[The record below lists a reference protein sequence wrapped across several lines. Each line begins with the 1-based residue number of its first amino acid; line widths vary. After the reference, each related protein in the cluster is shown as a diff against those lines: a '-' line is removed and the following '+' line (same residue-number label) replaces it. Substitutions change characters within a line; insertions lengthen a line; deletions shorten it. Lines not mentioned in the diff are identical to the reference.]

1 MLTADSKRLPGHSTV
16 IAMVFA
22 PGKRL
27 SLYLDGALSIELTGK
42 TVPLSLGAKARW
54 WASNRKDSKNV
65 FPGMIGT
72 IAIYPRA
79 LSAGEIEAEVVRA
92 GVAVNKSSF
101 PPRKLPERKTK
112 KSKLRR
118 ESSVE
123 ARPKKP

>member
-1 MLTADSKRLPGHSTV
+1 
-16 IAMVFA
+16 MVFD

-42 TVPLSLGAKARW
+42 TVPLSLGAKATW
-54 WASNRKDSKNV
+54 WASNRKDSKNA

-79 LSAGEIEAEVVRA
+79 LSATEIEAEVVRA

-101 PPRKLPERKTK
+101 PPRKLPEKKAK
-112 KSKLRR
+112 KSKAMAKMAIRM
-118 ESSVE
+118 
-123 ARPKKP
+123 